1 MTMMINAQSLKKI
14 SVIILILKLC
24 LLVQVSSQEYGTTL
38 SLKQGFVIGRILK
51 TSNGR
56 DFYAFRGI
64 PYATPPIGLLR
75 FKEPLMFPGWAGTL
89 DARDY
94 RSECP
99 QYDVQGR
106 LRGAEDCLF
115 INVFT
120 PSLPSQASRSTVTYP
135 VMMFIHG
142 GNFEEGSANMY
153 GPEKLMDK
161 GVILVTFNYRI
172 GVFGFL
178 SSGDRVTPG
187 NMGLKDQVLAL
198 RWVRENIDR
207 FGGNPEGITL
217 FGQGS
222 GAASVFMH
230 ILSPQSQGLFNR
242 TIMQSGSALCD
253 WALEGEPLGY
263 AREIAQRVKCP
274 TDSSTALVDCLR
286 LKPVTDILGAQ
297 KDIKIFGDFPL
308 RAVPVVEKMG
318 DNRFLPDSPINL
330 LNAGNFR
337 RVELMAG
344 VNRDEGA
351 YFYPLLLETYRE
363 ALRDN
368 PNFLRTHL
376 LPMFILTTTNIR
388 GNVDS
393 VSETIVFEY
402 FNRINHAN
410 VSQVLQPFINMS
422 TDAMYVACNDLT
434 LQSYSAMGAHVYMY
448 TFEYKGENS
457 MVEIQYGTPIAYF
470 DPGVSHGD
478 ELLYLFSLNVEGLRQ
493 PSLLDNLVSG
503 RVATL
508 WTDFVKFGS
517 APQFDNYEYPIWPRY
532 NSSLQAYYKIGR
544 DLRIDNFYK
553 QRSVDMWTRH
563 LPSLA
568 GMTIPTNQPLTQD
581 RQTETLYRTL
591 AWAMVSVSIAL
602 LVVVVVLLFVLYNQ
616 KKSQSFKAA
625 PENQSRMSGST
636 LY

>member
-1 MTMMINAQSLKKI
+1 MLSDKSFKLFFKLIF
-14 SVIILILKLC
+14 ILTLDIFC
-24 LLVQVSSQEYGTTL
+24 GVSSQEYGTTL
-38 SLKQGFVIGRILK
+38 TLKQGLVIGRILK

-94 RSECP
+94 RSACP
-99 QYDVQGR
+99 QWDVQGR
-106 LRGAEDCLF
+106 MKGAEDCLF

-120 PSLPSQASRSTVTYP
+120 PSLPSAGSFSPVTYP
-135 VMMFIHG
+135 VMIFIHG
-142 GNFEEGSANMY
+142 GNFEEGSANIY

-161 GVILVTFNYRI
+161 GIILVTFNYRL

-178 SSGDRVTPG
+178 SSGDQTCSG
-187 NMGLKDQVLAL
+187 NMGLKDQVLAI

-207 FGGNPEGITL
+207 FGGDPNAITL

-230 ILSPQSQGLFNR
+230 ILSPQSQGLFSR
-242 TIMQSGSALCD
+242 AIMQSGSALCD

-274 TDSSTALVDCLR
+274 TDSPTAILDCLR
-286 LKPVTDILGAQ
+286 LKPVMDILNAQ
-297 KDIKIFGDFPL
+297 KDTKIFGDYPL
-308 RAVPVVEKMG
+308 RAVPVVEKSG
-318 DNRFLPDSPINL
+318 DGKFLPDTPINL

-337 RVELMAG
+337 RVPLMAG

-351 YFYPLLLETYRE
+351 FFYPTLLNTYRN
-363 ALRDN
+363 ALREN

-376 LPMFILTTTNIR
+376 IPMFILTTTNIR

-393 VSETIVFEY
+393 VSETIIFEY
-402 FNRINHAN
+402 FNRINHSN
-410 VSQVLQPFINMS
+410 VSQILHPFINMS
-422 TDAMYVACNDLT
+422 TDAMFVACNDAT
-434 LQSYSAMGAHVYMY
+434 VHAYSTTGAPVYMY
-448 TFEYKGENS
+448 TFEYRGENS

-478 ELLYLFSLNVEGLRQ
+478 ELLYLFSLDVEGLRQ

-503 RVATL
+503 RVVSL
-508 WTDFVKFGS
+508 WTDFAKFGE
-517 APQFDNYEYPIWPRY
+517 APQFVNYEYPRWEPY
-532 NSSLQAYYKIGR
+532 KPESQTYYRIER
-544 DLRIDNFYK
+544 DLKPGSFYK
-553 QRSVDMWTRH
+553 QRAVDMWTRH
-563 LPSLA
+563 LPALA
-568 GMTIPTNQPLTQD
+568 GMTTPTSSPLTQNKHS
-581 RQTETLYRTL
+581 ESLYRTL

-602 LVVVVVLLFVLYNQ
+602 LVVVIVLLVVLYNQ
-616 KKSQSFKAA
+616 KRSQSFKANGT
-625 PENQSRMSGST
+625 ENQSRLSGST